1 MQRKPGFPVA
11 NCNIRIP
18 DSVAPSEGVEEEEP
32 PQRRQQLINYAHS
45 QWGFNNWNWAVT
57 KQDLDFVDM
66 SNGKYTAG
74 VVSFVSVSVKSLD
87 IRRENIGYAT
97 STAPHKGAAIHNS
110 RKCAVTNALRE
121 TLLSFGGNVATDLME
136 LLEAHRND
144 APNQNQNQNHNQNP
158 VKNQNHVSSDPIH
171 ENNQNIA
178 NTTANKVIEKSVLKV
193 KKDEVPGA
201 AKLPTGPLKNMAQPV
216 AKAHPM
222 PANVPVNVLPNVA
235 NRPQPT
241 ANAPRHPPPAPAPPT
256 LRPNS
261 NVSFVLQP
269 VMGGVVPPMY
279 TNPPYPSNRVA
290 PPPPPMFPNFYDY
303 SGPWHI
309 AYEPFDRYHG
319 NVNLNF
325 NMPPKN
331 LVVNSRAGS
340 VECRG
345 REEHYSGQGC
355 WIKPTI
361 FYDGFWTEQK
371 VKKWVA
377 EQVEKQFPDDPAHKQ
392 PPPDP
397 ATNS

>member
-261 NVSFVLQP
+261 NEVRLEDMSEEEARAERKRRQKQAQEEFRLKQLMKQKDMDDNQEMNKDSFDTVLMAIPSQDIVIEDTGSPEVVTSAKRKSLATASGAAKRRTVSKLD
-269 VMGGVVPPMY
+269 
-279 TNPPYPSNRVA
+279 T
-290 PPPPPMFPNFYDY
+290 
-303 SGPWHI
+303 
-309 AYEPFDRYHG
+309 
-319 NVNLNF
+319 
-325 NMPPKN
+325 
-331 LVVNSRAGS
+331 
-340 VECRG
+340 VE
-345 REEHYSGQGC
+345 
-355 WIKPTI
+355 
-361 FYDGFWTEQK
+361 
-371 VKKWVA
+371 
-377 EQVEKQFPDDPAHKQ
+377 
-392 PPPDP
+392 
-397 ATNS
+397 N